1 MKSRKQILFQNRRP
15 DRAAT
20 FDEYRASGG
29 YTALEES
36 IRHLEPAGMRQMV
49 LDSGLRGRG
58 GAGFPAGIKWKG
70 VPQNVSGPR
79 YVICNTDEMEPG
91 TFKDRVL
98 VNVDPHLVIEGM
110 VLAGYAVQAT
120 EAFFFI
126 RPSYEQEAEL
136 IERELEVA
144 RQAGFLGNNILGSGF
159 SFDVTVHRSAGRY
172 ICGEASAQI
181 KAIQGNRPN
190 PEKIP
195 GVHTT
200 ERGLWNRP
208 TLINNVETLA
218 CTPHI
223 FRNGPQWFKSLAAT
237 EAGAG
242 TKLYCVSGR
251 VQRPGCYELPLGTR
265 LGEIIEEEAG
275 GLKPGSRF
283 KACLPGGASSRLLP
297 GSYYDT
303 PMDFDSFKKKGLKL
317 GTSAIVVFDQST
329 CLVAATINLLDFFVR
344 ESCGW
349 CTPCREGLPYIR
361 DLLRRIE
368 AGEGREEFI
377 PKLRVM
383 AGYMAHAYCGFAPGA
398 AEPVL
403 GLLEYFQDEVRE
415 HISQKGCPFP

>member
-1 MKSRKQILFQNRRP
+1 MKPKKQILFQNRRP

-29 YTALEES
+29 YKALEDS
-36 IRHLEPAGMRQMV
+36 IRNLEPAGMRRMV

-58 GAGFPAGIKWKG
+58 GAGFPTGVKWKG
-70 VPQNVSGPR
+70 VPQDGSGPR
-79 YVICNTDEMEPG
+79 YVVCNTDEMEPG

-110 VLAGYAVQAT
+110 VLAGYAVQAS

-159 SFDVTVHRSAGRY
+159 SFDVVVHRSAGRY

-200 ERGLWNRP
+200 ERGLWSRP

-223 FRNGPQWFKSLAAT
+223 FRNGPQWFNSLAAT

-303 PMDFDSFKKKGLKL
+303 PMDFDSFKKKGL
-317 GTSAIVVFDQST
+317 
-329 CLVAATINLLDFFVR
+329 
-344 ESCGW
+344 
-349 CTPCREGLPYIR
+349 
-361 DLLRRIE
+361 
-368 AGEGREEFI
+368 
-377 PKLRVM
+377 
-383 AGYMAHAYCGFAPGA
+383 
-398 AEPVL
+398 
-403 GLLEYFQDEVRE
+403 
-415 HISQKGCPFP
+415 